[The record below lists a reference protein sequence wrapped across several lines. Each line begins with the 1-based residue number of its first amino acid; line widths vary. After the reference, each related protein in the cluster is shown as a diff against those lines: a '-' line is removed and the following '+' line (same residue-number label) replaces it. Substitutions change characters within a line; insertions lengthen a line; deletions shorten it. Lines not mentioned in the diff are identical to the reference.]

1 MAQSPCEIRASGGPR
16 AVHWTCSNL
25 QPKVAEQLTLHLTDC
40 GLLADQQHADAVMS
54 IVEHLPKEDGGE
66 WEAFLLIRY
75 GPEPQ
80 GPFRNLPPAVCPIPL
95 EPGESS
101 RLPGPTRN

>member
-1 MAQSPCEIRASGGPR
+1 
-16 AVHWTCSNL
+16 
-25 QPKVAEQLTLHLTDC
+25 VAEQLTLHLTDC

-54 IVEHLPKEDGGE
+54 IVEHVPKEDGGE

-101 RLPGPTRN
+101 RLPRPTRN